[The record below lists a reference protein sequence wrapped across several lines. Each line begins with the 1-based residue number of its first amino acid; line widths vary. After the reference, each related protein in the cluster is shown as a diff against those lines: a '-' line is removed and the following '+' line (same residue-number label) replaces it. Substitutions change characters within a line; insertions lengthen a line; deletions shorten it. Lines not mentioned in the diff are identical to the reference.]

1 MPSHC
6 TRRVLEKLA
15 LGGKLLVALVGASV
29 VGEQMWENDLP
40 SLPCLLAG
48 EQQRNVGAYS
58 SLGVIEVEF
67 RSVEKEASRESRK
80 AQNVDES
87 GLRKEKL

>member
-1 MPSHC
+1 MLRFKGSWKGADASHC

-40 SLPCLLAG
+40 SLPCLL
-48 EQQRNVGAYS
+48 
-58 SLGVIEVEF
+58 
-67 RSVEKEASRESRK
+67 ES
-80 AQNVDES
+80 N
-87 GLRKEKL
+87 

>member
-40 SLPCLLAG
+40 SLPSLLACLL
-48 EQQRNVGAYS
+48 
-58 SLGVIEVEF
+58 
-67 RSVEKEASRESRK
+67 ESRK
-80 AQNVDES
+80 GMWEHIPPWA
-87 GLRKEKL
+87 

>member
-48 EQQRNVGAYS
+48 EQQENVRAYS

-67 RSVEKEASRESRK
+67 RMPQEVSRK
-80 AQNVDES
+80 KLQEKA
-87 GLRKEKL
+87 EKLKMLMNLV